1 MRGFSP
7 ESVSL
12 QPGVHVMGDAA
23 QQHGPRAVKPR
34 EPGLGNSAQPDIF
47 ERNINVKVID
57 AGGEKIKV
65 LASFLDLEHSFHA
78 EMTVD
83 VATGRIDKTWAAMA
97 KRPYAT
103 YCLRALENV
112 HRLNGEVIARG
123 IYRRIVELVGKTQGC
138 VHLAEIF
145 QAAVGFTATILIGL
159 RTGLSEDPW
168 LSEEENRRKW
178 LPVLQNSCQVFR
190 VETQVPKS

>member
-1 MRGFSP
+1 
-7 ESVSL
+7 
-12 QPGVHVMGDAA
+12 MGDAA
-23 QQHGPRAVKPR
+23 QQQGSRTVKQR
-34 EPGLGNSAQPDIF
+34 ERGEGKSSHPDIY

-78 EMTVD
+78 EMMVD
-83 VATGRIDKTWAAMA
+83 VASGRIEKTWAVMS

-103 YCLRALENV
+103 FCLRALDNIHKLE
-112 HRLNGEVIARG
+112 GEVIGRG
-123 IYRRIVELVGKTQGC
+123 IYRRIVDLIGKTQGC
-138 VHLAEIF
+138 VHLVEIF
-145 QAAVGFTATILIGL
+145 QAAVGFTATVLIGL
-159 RTGLSEDPW
+159 RTGLSDDPR